1 MTDRN
6 DIMPKKNGWR
16 RLSYTTRCGFV
27 DWGHALPG
35 SAESLIN
42 QLKSEMGRSPG
53 MSQMDITLSGRPA
66 FVVDYGQSMGSGAVE
81 MSLIRH
87 WVVRRN
93 LSDTQRER
101 VALGIFM
108 SASHDF
114 EIMQG
119 SFPFSLKTADSSYSA
134 EDLVS
139 NLIGFYTAL
148 RSKEQKDLRAL
159 CGEVSVEESLRI
171 WDTYVPKGLGAIKN
185 KTTKPVQF
193 PTEEGNGDISFPP
206 FLETVSPEPP
216 GVLWVKPLGSRF
228 IDGFL
233 VNDRVPLDFDSDG
246 KMRIQPK
253 AYAR

>member
-1 MTDRN
+1 MTDRS

-35 SAESLIN
+35 GAEALIN
-42 QLKSEMGRSPG
+42 QLQSELGRSPG
-53 MSQMDITLSGRPA
+53 INQMEITLSGRPA
-66 FVVDYGQSMGSGAVE
+66 FVVDYGQSMGSGAIA

-87 WVVRRN
+87 WVVRKN

-101 VALGIFM
+101 VALAIFM

-114 EIMQG
+114 EVMQG

-139 NLIGFYTAL
+139 NLIGFYAAL
-148 RSKEQKDLRAL
+148 RDKEQKDMRVL

-171 WDTYVPKGLGAIKN
+171 WDANLPNGLGAIKN
-185 KTTKPVQF
+185 KTTKPVLF

-216 GVLWVKPLGSRF
+216 GLLWVKPLGSRF
-228 IDGFL
+228 IDGYL
-233 VNDRVPLDFDSDG
+233 VNARAPLDFDSDG
-246 KMRIQPK
+246 KMRIRQQAFP
-253 AYAR
+253 R